1 MCFCGVYILHPTAQC
16 TGTPTHR
23 HLSKHCPEVPAH
35 RHSELGK
42 QPQKVPA
49 HSTQAHIVPSHCV
62 PAHQHITPSSHPKNY
77 KKDTS
82 APYHNHLRH
91 PMQSTFCYKMFL
103 HLPIKTPYP
112 RKINYMFKLLLSLV
126 HKKREKI
133 IFILFVLL
141 GIMSTLIFI
150 SLVLI
155 LIPIL
160 ISGEGGIALW
170 PLLISA
176 FIALVVIL
184 MTIALYLFSNHPK
197 TSKDNHRFLS
207 HNPGHSLD

>member
-1 MCFCGVYILHPTAQC
+1 
-16 TGTPTHR
+16 
-23 HLSKHCPEVPAH
+23 
-35 RHSELGK
+35 
-42 QPQKVPA
+42 
-49 HSTQAHIVPSHCV
+49 
-62 PAHQHITPSSHPKNY
+62 
-77 KKDTS
+77 
-82 APYHNHLRH
+82 
-91 PMQSTFCYKMFL
+91 
-103 HLPIKTPYP
+103 
-112 RKINYMFKLLLSLV
+112 MFKLLLSLV

-170 PLLISA
+170 LLLISA

-197 TSKDNHRFLS
+197 NVKR
-207 HNPGHSLD
+207 

>member
-1 MCFCGVYILHPTAQC
+1 
-16 TGTPTHR
+16 
-23 HLSKHCPEVPAH
+23 
-35 RHSELGK
+35 
-42 QPQKVPA
+42 
-49 HSTQAHIVPSHCV
+49 
-62 PAHQHITPSSHPKNY
+62 
-77 KKDTS
+77 
-82 APYHNHLRH
+82 
-91 PMQSTFCYKMFL
+91 
-103 HLPIKTPYP
+103 
-112 RKINYMFKLLLSLV
+112 MFKLLLSLV

-170 PLLISA
+170 LLLISA

-184 MTIALYLFSNHPK
+184 MTIALYLFSNHPN
-197 TSKDNHRFLS
+197 TSKDNPRFIS
-207 HNPGHSLD
+207 NNPGNSLAQKSRSIYIFP

>member
-1 MCFCGVYILHPTAQC
+1 
-16 TGTPTHR
+16 
-23 HLSKHCPEVPAH
+23 
-35 RHSELGK
+35 
-42 QPQKVPA
+42 
-49 HSTQAHIVPSHCV
+49 
-62 PAHQHITPSSHPKNY
+62 
-77 KKDTS
+77 
-82 APYHNHLRH
+82 
-91 PMQSTFCYKMFL
+91 
-103 HLPIKTPYP
+103 
-112 RKINYMFKLLLSLV
+112 MFKLLLSLV

-170 PLLISA
+170 LLLISA

-184 MTIALYLFSNHPK
+184 MTIALYLFSNEAYSASSNI
-197 TSKDNHRFLS
+197 TSLCR
-207 HNPGHSLD
+207 

>member
-1 MCFCGVYILHPTAQC
+1 
-16 TGTPTHR
+16 
-23 HLSKHCPEVPAH
+23 
-35 RHSELGK
+35 
-42 QPQKVPA
+42 
-49 HSTQAHIVPSHCV
+49 
-62 PAHQHITPSSHPKNY
+62 
-77 KKDTS
+77 
-82 APYHNHLRH
+82 
-91 PMQSTFCYKMFL
+91 
-103 HLPIKTPYP
+103 
-112 RKINYMFKLLLSLV
+112 MFKLLLSLV

-170 PLLISA
+170 LLLISA

-184 MTIALYLFSNHPK
+184 MTIALKLIQLLGKHGSA
-197 TSKDNHRFLS
+197 D
-207 HNPGHSLD
+207 GW